1 MPALPLII
9 APDPV
14 FRKKASTVETVNDEI
29 RQLVSDMFLTLYAEN
44 GAGIGANM
52 VGVLK
57 RVIVIDLKEGGK
69 KTPFAMIN
77 PEIGKASE
85 ETQVFTEASLSFPGI
100 EADITRPA
108 EIQVRY
114 LDEKGDSQDLRAT
127 GFLAAVIQHEMDY
140 LEGRTYLDHLSRI
153 KREALMRKYKKLRRR
168 DISAKE

>member
-1 MPALPLII
+1 MLALPLVI

-14 FRKKASTVETVNDEI
+14 FRAKAQKVEEVDDGI
-29 RQLVSDMFLTLYAEN
+29 RQLVADMFLTLYAEN

-69 KTPFAMIN
+69 KSPLAMIN
-77 PEIGKASE
+77 PEIAETSE
-85 ETQVFTEASLSFPGI
+85 EVQTFTEASLSFPGI

-108 EIQVRY
+108 EIRVRY
-114 LDEKGDSQDLRAT
+114 LDKKGTRQEVSAK

-140 LEGRTYLDHLSRI
+140 LDGRIFLDHLSRV
-153 KREALMRKYKKLRRR
+153 KREALFRKYKKLQRREA
-168 DISAKE
+168 SAAG